1 MTKEK
6 PVVDYF
12 KVFGCVCYAHVI
24 KDDREKFDA
33 KVKRC
38 IMLGYGTETKA
49 YRLYDLEKKKV
60 IFSRDVVF
68 DETKNVTH
76 KDDDP
81 SKNESGTKFVQLDCL
96 NEDEIEEHQPLQ
108 VEEPNLPLRR
118 STRQRRLPDFY
129 GERVTIVVI
138 QSPLRKHWIE
148 KISLNG

>member
-1 MTKEK
+1 MYLHNRSPTRAVLKKTPFEALTKGK
-6 PVVDYF
+6 PVVDHF
-12 KVFGCVCYAHVI
+12 KVLDCACYAHVI

-33 KVKRC
+33 KAKRC

-76 KDDDP
+76 EGDDP

-96 NEDEIEEHQPLQ
+96 NEDEVLEEHQPPQ

-118 STRQRRLPDFY
+118 SIRQRRLPDF
-129 GERVTIVVI
+129 
-138 QSPLRKHWIE
+138 
-148 KISLNG
+148 